1 MVSRLDGAMFWV
13 LNRWWQ
19 KLALRSAGNGF
30 FLPGPLRGASNQIAN
45 LIPGMIFQYRMR
57 PDGRVS
63 FPYASEGIRT
73 IYRVSPESVRK
84 DASIIS
90 SILHP
95 EDRARVEAAVAA
107 SGRKLTALRL
117 EYRVRFEDGTV
128 RWLFGHSNP
137 EREADGSVIWHGHIM
152 DVTESHDH
160 ANEVRRASDRME
172 SILQAVPDILF
183 EVDEHGRYLSI
194 HAHNQDDLICPAAEL
209 IGSTIREKLP
219 AAIAGLVESAI
230 EEAEENG
237 RSELRQYQLV
247 LKGVTRWFELSVARA
262 VNTAGGPRRYVAISR
277 EVTSRKWVEEE
288 LLRSKHEAEASNLSL
303 EAALRR
309 QSELVEQAEAAS
321 RAKSVFLATM
331 SHEIRTP
338 MNGVIGMTYLLLDS
352 PLTDKQRSYAEVVR
366 ASGASLLQ
374 LIDDILD
381 FSKIEAGRVELAMND
396 FDLRQLLEETFDVL
410 ALRAE
415 EKGIE
420 LVLVV
425 EPMVPAR
432 VLGDVGRLKQILV
445 NLVGNAVKFTDRG
458 EVVLRVRAPRE
469 GDRDELLRFEVSD
482 SGIGIP
488 TGRLQALFMPFNQLD
503 SSTTRKY
510 GGTGL
515 GLAISRQLV
524 LLMGGDIRLVTAD
537 GRPGTT
543 FEFTARL
550 RALARMALEPAL
562 KGRRVRVIEGNRAM
576 RDSLSHLLSAWG
588 AVPSCWRE
596 PEGVRPDWPAEA
608 AWEGV
613 LIVDT
618 RLADRAAEAILREA
632 VRRPGSGL
640 SVVLLECFS
649 RAGFDDDFEVVARP
663 VHADHLRVALT
674 CPRGGAGVKTSR
686 RTETSGLVGT
696 TPFALLPSKEAPPE
710 FGPPAEDKTA
720 RVLLVEDNLVNQ
732 RVAKALLAR
741 LGYSRV
747 DLAVN
752 GADAL
757 AHLARERYDVVLM
770 DCQMPEMDGYEATAA
785 IRAGADGVLD
795 PRVPIIAMTANA
807 VIGDREHCI
816 AAGMDDYLA
825 KPVQTS
831 LLAEMLQRYIR
842 S

>member
-1 MVSRLDGAMFWV
+1 
-13 LNRWWQ
+13 
-19 KLALRSAGNGF
+19 
-30 FLPGPLRGASNQIAN
+30 
-45 LIPGMIFQYRMR
+45 
-57 PDGRVS
+57 
-63 FPYASEGIRT
+63 
-73 IYRVSPESVRK
+73 
-84 DASIIS
+84 
-90 SILHP
+90 
-95 EDRARVEAAVAA
+95 
-107 SGRKLTALRL
+107 
-117 EYRVRFEDGTV
+117 
-128 RWLFGHSNP
+128 
-137 EREADGSVIWHGHIM
+137 
-152 DVTESHDH
+152 
-160 ANEVRRASDRME
+160 
-172 SILQAVPDILF
+172 
-183 EVDEHGRYLSI
+183 
-194 HAHNQDDLICPAAEL
+194 
-209 IGSTIREKLP
+209 
-219 AAIAGLVESAI
+219 
-230 EEAEENG
+230 
-237 RSELRQYQLV
+237 
-247 LKGVTRWFELSVARA
+247 
-262 VNTAGGPRRYVAISR
+262 
-277 EVTSRKWVEEE
+277 
-288 LLRSKHEAEASNLSL
+288 
-303 EAALRR
+303 
-309 QSELVEQAEAAS
+309 
-321 RAKSVFLATM
+321 
-331 SHEIRTP
+331 
-338 MNGVIGMTYLLLDS
+338 
-352 PLTDKQRSYAEVVR
+352 
-366 ASGASLLQ
+366 
-374 LIDDILD
+374 
-381 FSKIEAGRVELAMND
+381 
-396 FDLRQLLEETFDVL
+396 
-410 ALRAE
+410 
-415 EKGIE
+415 
-420 LVLVV
+420 
-425 EPMVPAR
+425 
-432 VLGDVGRLKQILV
+432 LV

-588 AVPSCWRE
+588 AIPSCWRE

-613 LIVDT
+613 LIVDA

-686 RTETSGLVGT
+686 RTETSSLVGT

-710 FGPPAEDKTA
+710 FGAPAEDKTA

-752 GADAL
+752 GADAI